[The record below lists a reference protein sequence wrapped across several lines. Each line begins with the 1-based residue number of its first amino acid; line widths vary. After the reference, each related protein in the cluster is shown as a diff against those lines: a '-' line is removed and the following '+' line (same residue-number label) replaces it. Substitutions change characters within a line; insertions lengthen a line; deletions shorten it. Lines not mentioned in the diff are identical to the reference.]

1 MNRRW
6 AAPKL
11 PRLSF
16 NHLAVSG
23 CTIAVPSDQL
33 GWWRA
38 GGQPRHTRRGLS
50 MMVAIRQTPSAGRR
64 FRVTRRPRVLGGS
77 LLAERYHERALG
89 IIVGA
94 RPSSTTGAGRRR
106 GCERIAR
113 PSASRASTAALR
125 PANRTSTDPGSTSP
139 DAWMRRRTASGVSLT
154 EAVSAADD
162 RAGIGPLAETTLYAW
177 MGDVRRF
184 PNAKTL
190 AAYAGLVP
198 SVRQS
203 GGVASYGEITK
214 QGCGALRATLV
225 HAAHGV
231 LLYRCQTA
239 EAAPLQAIG
248 TRIRTSRGRRKIAV
262 RGGDAPSAAARVPS
276 PARRDDVRPPA

>member
-1 MNRRW
+1 
-6 AAPKL
+6 
-11 PRLSF
+11 
-16 NHLAVSG
+16 
-23 CTIAVPSDQL
+23 
-33 GWWRA
+33 
-38 GGQPRHTRRGLS
+38 
-50 MMVAIRQTPSAGRR
+50 
-64 FRVTRRPRVLGGS
+64 
-77 LLAERYHERALG
+77 
-89 IIVGA
+89 
-94 RPSSTTGAGRRR
+94 
-106 GCERIAR
+106 
-113 PSASRASTAALR
+113 
-125 PANRTSTDPGSTSP
+125 
-139 DAWMRRRTASGVSLT
+139 MRRRTASGVSLT

-262 RGGDAPSAAARVPS
+262 RGGTGRPAGRLSTVTDDRTASTAGVGAAPLPRAHARAGSLPCHSTPNTRCNPERPFSSSSRPPSKANSSAPPVSSRTSDDTRISPLRAAAPIR
-276 PARRDDVRPPA
+276 AATITLRPKKS

>member
-1 MNRRW
+1 
-6 AAPKL
+6 
-11 PRLSF
+11 
-16 NHLAVSG
+16 
-23 CTIAVPSDQL
+23 
-33 GWWRA
+33 
-38 GGQPRHTRRGLS
+38 
-50 MMVAIRQTPSAGRR
+50 
-64 FRVTRRPRVLGGS
+64 
-77 LLAERYHERALG
+77 
-89 IIVGA
+89 
-94 RPSSTTGAGRRR
+94 
-106 GCERIAR
+106 
-113 PSASRASTAALR
+113 
-125 PANRTSTDPGSTSP
+125 
-139 DAWMRRRTASGVSLT
+139 MRRRTASGVSLT

-248 TRIRTSRGRRKIAV
+248 TRLRMSRGRRKIAV